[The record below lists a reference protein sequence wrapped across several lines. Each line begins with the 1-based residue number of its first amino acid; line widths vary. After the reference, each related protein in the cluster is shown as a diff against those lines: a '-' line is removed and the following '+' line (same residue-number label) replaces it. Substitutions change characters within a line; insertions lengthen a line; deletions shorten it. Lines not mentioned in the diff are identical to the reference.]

1 MALNDYI
8 AVCVKDD
15 TCEITTYRSSPAE
28 VPWPAFHCGKS
39 YTSYH
44 TPEELGIDRKSIE
57 HHKDIMKQL
66 ETLASD
72 LDGYR
77 KRDALYKQTVPINQS
92 WTLAAYRWQAWKRR
106 RAAILAWHLA
116 RDC

>member
-8 AVCVKDD
+8 AVCVNDS
-15 TCEITTYRSSPAE
+15 TGEIFTYRALSAAR
-28 VPWPAFHCGKS
+28 PWPSFRCGKS

-44 TPEELGIDRKSIE
+44 TPEELGIDGESIE
-57 HHKDIMKQL
+57 RHKDIMKQL
-66 ETLASD
+66 EMLISD
-72 LDGYR
+72 LDGYH
-77 KRDALYKQTVPINQS
+77 KRDVLYTQTVPINQT
-92 WTLAAYRWQAWKRR
+92 WTYAAYRWLAWKRR